1 MEGLGQRHIGS
12 GMIEIFLNGER
23 RTLPSVHTIS
33 DVVSALGLVPAMI
46 LIEHNGAALRRS
58 EWPSTS
64 VSDHDRLEI
73 LQVAAGG

>member
-1 MEGLGQRHIGS
+1 
-12 GMIEIFLNGER
+12 MIEIFLNGER
-23 RTLPSVHTIS
+23 RALPPVQTIS

-46 LIEHNGAALRRS
+46 LIEHNGTALRRS

-64 VSDHDRLEI
+64 VGDLDRLEI

>member
-1 MEGLGQRHIGS
+1 
-12 GMIEIFLNGER
+12 MIEIFLNGESR
-23 RTLPSVHTIS
+23 ALPPVQTIS

-46 LIEHNGAALRRS
+46 LIEHNDTALRRS

-64 VSDHDRLEI
+64 ISDQDRLEI

>member
-1 MEGLGQRHIGS
+1 MEGLGQRYIGS

-23 RTLPSVHTIS
+23 RALPPVQTIS
-33 DVVSALGLVPAMI
+33 DVVSALGLVPPMI
-46 LIEHNGAALRRS
+46 LIEHNGTALRRS

-64 VSDHDRLEI
+64 ISDQDRLEI